1 MRTALDRRAPEIAGL
16 GLLLVIATLVWLARD
31 FVEQNGWITH
41 SLEIEK
47 SLGKLLYTVQDA
59 ETGQRG
65 YLLTGNKEFLA
76 PYTSARRDIASQLE
90 RLRSLVADNPEQVA
104 NFAEARAAIGERLD
118 SLEERIEE
126 YQRGRFVSSNL
137 QEGRARMLA
146 VRSKISQMQAI
157 EAGLLS
163 TRTRTAEAIRRAV
176 LAAAII
182 GTMFCLGMIFFWIRW
197 SRRQAAELDAN
208 NRSLRL
214 AMAERDVS
222 EDKLRQ
228 MHKMEAI
235 GQLTGGIAHDFNNM
249 LAVVI
254 GAVGLAQRRL
264 SKGDTDVAPLLAGAM
279 DGANRAATLTKRL
292 LAFSRQQALSPQSI
306 SANKIVAGLSELI
319 SRTIGQQVHAET
331 VLSAGLWS
339 IHADPVMLENAII
352 NLCVNARDAMPDGGR
367 LTIETSNAYLD
378 EAYLADQQDLK
389 AGQYVM
395 IAVTDTGCGMR
406 PDVLKKAFDPFFT
419 TKAQGKGTGLG
430 LSQVHGFVK
439 QSGGHIKAYSEPGA
453 GTSVKM
459 YFPRFMDANAETRII
474 TEGGSVVTVGR
485 SAAPHS
491 LVLVVEDDPSV
502 RETSVA
508 MLRDL
513 GYATLEADAAASAL
527 RVLDANKD
535 VTLLFTD
542 IVMPE
547 INGRKLA
554 DEALKRSP
562 GLKVLFTTG
571 FTRNAVVH
579 NGVLD
584 SGVHLLQKPFTIDE
598 LAAKVHQLLAEEA
611 VP

>member
-535 VTLLFTD
+535 VALLFTD